1 MLISE
6 IKEIPLRYQPTAGSK
21 REKFTAL
28 HDFKAAMTA
37 TWGVVKKTTDDTK
50 VTYYLTKNGLVAGY
64 WNGFDSLGIVY
75 KK

>member
-6 IKEIPLRYQPTAGSK
+6 IKELPLRYKQKAGSK
-21 REKFTAL
+21 EEKFTSL
-28 HDFKAAMTA
+28 HDFKAALTA

-50 VTYYLTKNGLVAGY
+50 IMYYLTKNGLVAGY
-64 WNGFDSLGIVY
+64 WNGFDRFGIVY